1 MNEEQR
7 VIKIW
12 AEDRPGVLMRVAN
25 IITAKGVNIDRL
37 TVVPE
42 WERPGISQITIT
54 ASLEPRFRQRVVNE
68 MDRLINVFSARDV
81 TEEEKCPSLM
91 PTD

>member
-7 VIKIW
+7 VIRVW
-12 AEDRPGVLMRVAN
+12 AEDRPGVLMRIAN

-37 TVVPE
+37 TVIPE

-54 ASLEPRFRQRVVNE
+54 AKLEPRFRQRVVHE
-68 MDRLINVFSARDV
+68 MDRLINVFSARDI
-81 TEEEKCPSLM
+81 TEENVRP
-91 PTD
+91 

>member
-1 MNEEQR
+1 MYEEQR
-7 VIKIW
+7 VIRIW

-42 WERPGISQITIT
+42 SDRPGISQITIT
-54 ASLEPRFRQRVVNE
+54 ANLEPRFQQRVVNE

-81 TEEEKCPSLM
+81 TEEEKMSIPD
-91 PTD
+91 TN